1 MRLTIKTA
9 LIWIIGILT
18 VAIAGQGL
26 FAASKLRAVNAN
38 ASEIATNW
46 LPSVR
51 WIGELKYA
59 TTRLRLVD
67 ARYVLAVEPLADL
80 ERVGAARL
88 AAIEAAAKSYEALV
102 SSPEE
107 AALWDGFK
115 AQWARYLDL
124 RGQLVAAA
132 RDGDKTRMVATFDRS
147 RVPMDAVVTLLDQD
161 SALND
166 RGSAT
171 AAADAVLSYASALW
185 LTGAICAGALLCG
198 LAGIVFVALGVTRPL
213 DRIIAAMGRL
223 AAGDAAVAV
232 PGDGRRDEIGA
243 IAAALRVFKDNL
255 IRARAVESESAAARA
270 GAEVQRAAAMREVA
284 DGFERTVGGIVGML
298 AASATELQAT
308 AQTMTTTANETADQS
323 NTVAAAAGEAAGNVN
338 TVAAAAEELGA
349 SVSEI
354 GRQVGGS
361 ADLAQAAVA
370 EAEATA
376 RHVDALSQAAG
387 RIGNVVSLIASIAG
401 QTNLLALNA
410 TIEAARAGEAGR
422 GFAVVAAEVKEL
434 AAQTSR
440 ATEEISGQV
449 TQIQGAT
456 GQAVEAI
463 AAITRRIRDID
474 MMATTIAAA
483 VEEQGAATQEIVRNV
498 GQAAMGTGAVTS
510 TIAGVAEAAE
520 ETGAAAA
527 QVLASAGE
535 LSRQSEHL
543 GAEVD
548 RFLAT
553 VRAA

>member
-255 IRARAVESESAAARA
+255 IRARAVEAESAAARA

-284 DGFERTVGGIVGML
+284 DSFERTVGGIVGML

-308 AQTMTTTANETADQS
+308 AQTMTTTANETAGQS
-323 NTVAAAAGEAAGNVN
+323 NTVAAAAGEAAANVN

-474 MMATTIAAA
+474 IMATTIAAA

>member
-255 IRARAVESESAAARA
+255 IRARAVEAESAAARA

-284 DGFERTVGGIVGML
+284 DSFERTVGGIVGML

-308 AQTMTTTANETADQS
+308 AQTMTTTANETAGQS
-323 NTVAAAAGEAAGNVN
+323 NTVAAAAGEAAANVN

-527 QVLASAGE
+527 QVLAAAGE
-535 LSRQSEHL
+535 LSRQAEHR
-543 GAEVD
+543 GAAVD